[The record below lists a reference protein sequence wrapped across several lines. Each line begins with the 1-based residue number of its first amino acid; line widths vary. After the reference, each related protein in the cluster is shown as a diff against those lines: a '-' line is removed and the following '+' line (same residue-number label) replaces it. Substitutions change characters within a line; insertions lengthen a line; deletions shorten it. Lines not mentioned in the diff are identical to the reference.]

1 MVKNLTANAG
11 DTRGTGSIPRSGRTT
26 GGGHLAWRIPWREE
40 PGGPQGLVLSRERGA
55 DGGRASDRG
64 KKEQRE

>member
-11 DTRGTGSIPRSGRTT
+11 DTRGTGSIPRSGRTP

-40 PGGPQGLVLSRERGA
+40 PGGPQSKGS
-55 DGGRASDRG
+55 
-64 KKEQRE
+64 QRVGHDIVT